1 MNTSRS
7 FTGKPMLLASFC
19 LSLFAVTLLGAC
31 HADPCGQYVRFD
43 IPTQQRLVWV
53 CTRADLTVKT
63 DAGLT
68 VHVLRMEPAHRI
80 MSVSGTG
87 NLSFGSHVL
96 SISHND
102 LSIDGYPM
110 GDDASATID
119 ANGTLTMGMQ
129 FHEINN

>member
-1 MNTSRS
+1 MNTIRS
-7 FTGKPMLLASFC
+7 VIGRPMLLASFC
-19 LSLFAVTLLGAC
+19 LSLLAMTLLGAC

-53 CTRADLTVKT
+53 CTRADLKVRA
-63 DAGLT
+63 DPGLT
-68 VHVLRMEPAHRI
+68 LHVLRMEPAHRI

-87 NLSFGSHVL
+87 NLSFSSHVL

-119 ANGTLTMGMQ
+119 ANGTLTMGMKL
-129 FHEINN
+129 HDID